1 MPLKSLENLLN
12 PNDGQELSDIV
23 RRARDLGE
31 LAAALQRS
39 LPQDQAAGIRSANIR
54 DNGELVVLAASPAWA
69 ARLRF
74 EADQLMAAARSTG
87 AEVNSCTVRVERG
100 G

>member
-12 PNDGQELSDIV
+12 PTDTEGLGDIV
-23 RRARDLGE
+23 RRARDMGD
-31 LAAALQRS
+31 LAATLQRS
-39 LPQDQAAGIRSANIR
+39 LPQDEAASIRSANIR
-54 DNGELVVLAASPAWA
+54 DNGELVVFAASPAWA

-87 AEVNSCTVRVERG
+87 AEVNACTVRVERG
-100 G
+100 S

>member
-12 PNDGQELSDIV
+12 PNANPDLGDIV
-23 RRARDLGE
+23 RRARDMDE
-31 LAAALQRS
+31 LATALQRS
-39 LPQDQAAGIRSANIR
+39 LPQDQAGSIRSANVR

-74 EADQLMAAARSTG
+74 EADRLMAAARETG
-87 AEVNSCTVRVERG
+87 AEVNACTVRVERG
-100 G
+100 S

>member
-12 PNDGQELSDIV
+12 PNANQDLGDIV
-23 RRARDLGE
+23 RRARDMDE
-31 LAAALQRS
+31 
-39 LPQDQAAGIRSANIR
+39 LPQDQAGSIRSANVR

-74 EADQLMAAARSTG
+74 EADRLMAAARETG
-87 AEVNSCTVRVERG
+87 AEVNACTVRVERG
-100 G
+100 S